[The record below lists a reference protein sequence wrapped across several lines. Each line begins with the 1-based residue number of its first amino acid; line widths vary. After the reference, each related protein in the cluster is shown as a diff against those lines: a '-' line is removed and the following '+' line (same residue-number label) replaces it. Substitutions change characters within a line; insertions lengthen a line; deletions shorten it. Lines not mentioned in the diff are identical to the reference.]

1 MGALFEL
8 LAELIVA
15 ITVAALAQFGV
26 SLDGVA
32 ARSDQPAI
40 ERTVLRTAPQA
51 SAAVTE
57 EDCDDAA
64 HLQSA

>member
-8 LAELIVA
+8 LAELLVA

-26 SLDGVA
+26 SVDSG
-32 ARSDQPAI
+32 REQPSI

-51 SAAVTE
+51 SAAKVAHD
-57 EDCDDAA
+57 DCDEAA
-64 HLQSA
+64 KLQSA